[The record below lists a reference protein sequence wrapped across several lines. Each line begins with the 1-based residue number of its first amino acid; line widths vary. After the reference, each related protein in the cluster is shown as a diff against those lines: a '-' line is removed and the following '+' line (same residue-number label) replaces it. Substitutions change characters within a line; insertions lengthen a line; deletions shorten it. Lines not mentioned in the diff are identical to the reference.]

1 MKKKILVIAPHA
13 DDEILGC
20 GGTINKFRSD
30 YSVNVLVMT
39 NANKG
44 NPKKYPDVKIK
55 KIREESIRAS
65 KILKIKKIF
74 FENFPAPN
82 LDQFPI
88 ALIAE
93 ALNKQIKLLKP
104 DMVFI
109 PDKTD
114 LHHDHKIIYQASLV
128 ATRPLDNKFIKYL
141 ISYETL
147 SETEWETERFNP
159 NLFISLSENDIKKKI
174 KAFKEYK
181 SQIKNAYHPRSK
193 EGIINLAKY
202 RGQFI
207 NSKYAEAFKI
217 IKAVY

>member
-13 DDEILGC
+13 DDEVLGC
-20 GGTINKFRSD
+20 GGIINKFRSE

-128 ATRPLDNKFIKYL
+128 ATRPLDNKYIKYL

-159 NLFISLSENDIKKKI
+159 NLFISLSENDIKKI

-193 EGIINLAKY
+193 EGIIN
-202 RGQFI
+202 F
-207 NSKYAEAFKI
+207 SKI
-217 IKAVY
+217 

>member
-1 MKKKILVIAPHA
+1 
-13 DDEILGC
+13 
-20 GGTINKFRSD
+20 
-30 YSVNVLVMT
+30 MT

-128 ATRPLDNKFIKYL
+128 AARPLDNKYIKYL

-147 SETEWETERFNP
+147 SETGG
-159 NLFISLSENDIKKKI
+159 KK
-174 KAFKEYK
+174 
-181 SQIKNAYHPRSK
+181 
-193 EGIINLAKY
+193 
-202 RGQFI
+202 
-207 NSKYAEAFKI
+207 
-217 IKAVY
+217 VY